1 VQCWHEEYKM
11 RPSFTTSACRP
22 FSCSGVAPVLEHLE
36 RLAYLEACLARPDE
50 RLAHLDDHPGGNALL
65 SAIPTLSMTE
75 A

>member
-1 VQCWHEEYKM
+1 M